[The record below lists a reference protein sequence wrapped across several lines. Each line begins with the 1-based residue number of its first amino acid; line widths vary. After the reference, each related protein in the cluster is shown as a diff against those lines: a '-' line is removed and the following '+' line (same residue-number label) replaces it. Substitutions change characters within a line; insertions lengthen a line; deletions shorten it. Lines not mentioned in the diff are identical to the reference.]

1 MTFNGPRL
9 NHALLPHPLQ
19 AMPLPEGILLQAST
33 RVALTIMRRRTP
45 LFYQINL
52 ILSLSLK
59 NARSTRFNAHT
70 EKRYCPG
77 LTNTPRQPPLLD
89 LHKYHHP
96 LIVGVVSPYH
106 HFIPCNS
113 FPRGQKF
120 WAAKE
125 FSPASAAAHNFCP
138 RLLLVIIISTNA
150 FMLLKTWI
158 LFELLHRLVQHQ
170 KTVLVTRWL
179 IN

>member
-9 NHALLPHPLQ
+9 NHALLPHPLH
-19 AMPLPEGILLQAST
+19 ERSAS
-33 RVALTIMRRRTP
+33 RRDPPASVNSRRAHHYEKKNSIVLSDQP
-45 LFYQINL
+45 HP
-52 ILSLSLK
+52 LSLSEECKVDTLQRTHGETILSWFNK
-59 NARSTRFNAHT
+59 HPSST
-70 EKRYCPG
+70 
-77 LTNTPRQPPLLD
+77 PLLD

-125 FSPASAAAHNFCP
+125 FSPTSAAAHNFCP